1 MKMKTYRRQ
10 VESKIEIWVL
20 ALVRIICNYS
30 SLNNAYETHL
40 GISNTGLLII
50 KAVLSY
56 GLLFQVKAHYKT
68 DVKKWFYY
76 LLEYVS

>member
-10 VESKIEIWVL
+10 VESKIEIWVF

-30 SLNNAYETHL
+30 SLNNAHETHL

-56 GLLFQVKAHYKT
+56 GLLFQVKTHCKT
-68 DVKKWFYY
+68 DVKKRFYY
-76 LLEYVS
+76 LL